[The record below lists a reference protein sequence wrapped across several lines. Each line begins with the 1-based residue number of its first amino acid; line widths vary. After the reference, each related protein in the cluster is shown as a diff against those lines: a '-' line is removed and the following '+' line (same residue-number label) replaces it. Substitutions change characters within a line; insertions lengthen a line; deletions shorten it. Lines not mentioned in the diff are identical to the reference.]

1 MRIFYIPKHMSAS
14 SKINESPSHF
24 MILEAISRGMD
35 TIDKISSAIKLSKD
49 EVSSIVNDLVVQRL
63 ATMVEKRRFF
73 GMKKL
78 KIDITETGKSLLGIK
93 YQELKENKQKL
104 QQLYESG
111 DKQQLQTFM
120 DSNRMWM
127 PFMLFSGIMNVLF
140 FTSMISMLG
149 MAMTPSESSVV
160 DGGSSD
166 ASSSNGT
173 TDSNTQDSGSTSD
186 STSDSAG
193 SGDMGSGDMGSGDMG
208 SGDMGFGGFDGGGF
222 DF

>member
-1 MRIFYIPKHMSAS
+1 MSAS

-24 MILEAISRGMD
+24 MVLEAISRRMD
-35 TIDKISSAIKLSKD
+35 TIDKISSAMKLSKD

-63 ATMVEKRRFF
+63 ATMAEKRQFF
-73 GMKKL
+73 VKKKL

-111 DKQQLQTFM
+111 DKQQLQTYM

-160 DGGSSD
+160 DSGSSD

-173 TDSNTQDSGSTSD
+173 TDSNTQDSDSGSTSD

-193 SGDMGSGDMGSGDMG
+193 SGDMGSGDMG
-208 SGDMGFGGFDGGGF
+208 FGGFDGGGF

>member
-1 MRIFYIPKHMSAS
+1 MSAS

-24 MILEAISRGMD
+24 MVLEAISKGKD
-35 TIDKISSAIKLSKD
+35 TVDKISSAVKLSKD

-63 ATMVEKRRFF
+63 VTMVEKRRFF
-73 GMKKL
+73 GKKI
-78 KIDITETGKSLLGIK
+78 KIEITDTGKNLLGVK

-111 DKQQLQTFM
+111 DKQQLQTYM

-160 DGGSSD
+160 DSGSSD

-173 TDSNTQDSGSTSD
+173 TDSNTQDSDSGSTSD

-193 SGDMGSGDMGSGDMG
+193 SGDMGSGDMG
-208 SGDMGFGGFDGGGF
+208 FGGFDGGGF

>member
-1 MRIFYIPKHMSAS
+1 MV
-14 SKINESPSHF
+14 
-24 MILEAISRGMD
+24 LEAISRGMD

-73 GMKKL
+73 GKKKL

-149 MAMTPSESSVV
+149 MAMNPSESSVV
-160 DGGSSD
+160 DSGSSD
-166 ASSSNGT
+166 SSSSNGT

-193 SGDMGSGDMGSGDMG
+193 SGDMGSGDMG
-208 SGDMGFGGFDGGGF
+208 FGGFDGGGF

>member
-1 MRIFYIPKHMSAS
+1 MSAS

-24 MILEAISRGMD
+24 MVLEAISRGKD
-35 TIDKISSAIKLSKD
+35 TVDKISSAVKLSKD

-73 GMKKL
+73 GKKMK
-78 KIDITETGKSLLGIK
+78 IEITDTGKNLLGVK
-93 YQELKENKQKL
+93 YQELKDNKQKL

-127 PFMLFSGIMNVLF
+127 PFMLFSGILDVLF

-149 MAMTPSESSVV
+149 MAMNPFESSVV
-160 DGGSSD
+160 DSGAAGD
-166 ASSSNGT
+166 ASSSDT
-173 TDSNTQDSGSTSD
+173 SAQDSGTSADGTD
-186 STSDSAG
+186 SSSSGDMG